1 MNAYKSK
8 SENNLTQNQLDAFFD
23 SPIANMELIKKTQ
36 LNILQSLRQI
46 EKMTKMLETYKQIEY
61 SNKYEQ

>member
-46 EKMTKMLETYKQIEY
+46 GKMTKMLETYKQIEY

>member
-8 SENNLTQNQLDAFFD
+8 SENNLTQNQLDAYFD

>member
-1 MNAYKSK
+1 VNAYKSK

>member
-8 SENNLTQNQLDAFFD
+8 SENNLTQNQLDALFD